1 VRPPAE
7 VIRDWYATLAAGKV
21 ADALAMLDPEIEWI
35 EAESSP
41 YGERG
46 PLSGPEAVLDEVWR
60 PLQRDWE
67 RIAVE
72 PQELIELPS
81 GVLAL
86 IRYRGI
92 RRGTGARLDAQGAH
106 LWDVRGERVTRFR
119 GFADTH
125 ALQVATGTLGEPNR
139 RLAREEFEIW
149 NTGEVD
155 RLDRMVAENVVH
167 HDPHDPYAAEG
178 LEGLKA
184 SISATRRRFRSL
196 EISVLD
202 QVAEADKV
210 ASRWRATMT
219 PMGATEPTSEGPRE
233 VSMTGITI
241 ERFENGKVVESWRS
255 MDRLGLLGD
264 LGVLPRPA
272 SDG

>member
-1 VRPPAE
+1 VTRPAE
-7 VIRDWYATLAAGKV
+7 VMRAWYATLAAGEV
-21 ADALAMLDPEIEWI
+21 AAALAMLDPEIEWI

-41 YGERG
+41 YGGRAALRG
-46 PLSGPEAVLDEVWR
+46 PGAVLDVVWR

-72 PQELIELPS
+72 PRELMELPS

-86 IRYRGI
+86 IRYRGV
-92 RRGTGARLDAQGAH
+92 RRGSAARLDAQGAH
-106 LWDVRGERVTRFR
+106 LWDVSGERITRFR
-119 GFADTH
+119 GFADTY
-125 ALQVATGTLGEPNR
+125 ALRVATGTAGETNR

-155 RLDRMVAENVVH
+155 RLDRIVADDVVH
-167 HDPHDPYAAEG
+167 HDPHDPYAGEG
-178 LEGLKA
+178 LQGLKA
-184 SISATRRRFRSL
+184 SISATRRRFRSF

-210 ASRWRATMT
+210 ATRWRATMT
-219 PMGATEPTSEGPRE
+219 PASAAAPAGE
-233 VSMTGITI
+233 VTITGITI

-255 MDRLGLLGD
+255 MDRSSSWRRMAGGHQ
-264 LGVLPRPA
+264 GARQEPPT
-272 SDG
+272 

>member
-1 VRPPAE
+1 VTPPAD
-7 VIRDWYATLAAGKV
+7 VIRDWYGKLAAGMV
-21 ADALAMLDPEIEWI
+21 TDALAMLDPEIEWI

-41 YGERG
+41 YGRRG
-46 PLSGPEAVLDEVWR
+46 PLRGPQAVLDAVWR

-72 PQELIELPS
+72 PRELIEVTS

-86 IRYRGI
+86 VRYRGV
-92 RRGTGARLDAQGAH
+92 RRGTGARLDAQAAH
-106 LWDVRGERVTRFR
+106 LWDLRDDRITRFR

-125 ALQVATGTLGEPNR
+125 ALHVATGTAGDRNR

-155 RLDRMVAENVVH
+155 RLDRIVADNVVH
-167 HDPHDPYAAEG
+167 HDPHDPHAAEG

-184 SISATRRRFRSL
+184 SVSATRRRFRSFT
-196 EISVLD
+196 ISVLD
-202 QVAEADKV
+202 QLAEADKV
-210 ASRWRATMT
+210 ATRWRATMT
-219 PMGATEPTSEGPRE
+219 PADAVEPTDA

-255 MDRLGLLGD
+255 MDRLGLLRD
-264 LGVLPRPA
+264 LGVLPRRA
-272 SDG
+272 VDE